1 MEKRT
6 ILAIALSLLI
16 LITWSMFTSPPH
28 LVENKAV
35 TEKTAPLLGIPEA
48 RVPPQDQEVT
58 EEIPPSS
65 LIKLERE
72 KLEITFVEPKAAIQE
87 VVFKAHQNYTLPLK
101 YGFLIEDK
109 SLSFKKQSSSSKEV
123 VFVHSNHA
131 QKITKKFIFSNSAY
145 DMWLEINVQ
154 NVSSA
159 PLTFSPQVILG
170 ELDFSAGNKQAQFQ
184 DVVIA
189 TKDKTGHYNG
199 RKSLDLPDIK
209 FLSLREKY
217 FCAIVEPENE
227 RSLGFVRKK
236 SGQESEVGLKIPE
249 IIIAPGQSAIEK
261 FHIYLGPQ
269 DLHIINKIQPS
280 WSGIIYY
287 GTFDIIS
294 QVLLQLL
301 EFFHSMVHSWG
312 WAIVILSLLVYFVL
326 YPLSIKQMRSMK
338 EMQALQPKIEELR
351 KTYKDNP
358 QRLNKEIMALY
369 KEHKV
374 NPFGGCLPLL
384 LQMPIFFALYQ
395 ALMRSVALKGAAFL
409 WIKDLSEPDR
419 LFLLP
424 NSLPILGNEVNIL
437 PIVMAI
443 GMFVQQKLSSASAS
457 GAAADQQ
464 KMMLFIMPIMFG
476 VIFYHMPSGLVL
488 YWFINSA
495 LMLIFQVRLSRV
507 K

>member
-16 LITWSMFTSPPH
+16 LITWSMFTSSPH
-28 LVENKAV
+28 LLKNKGV
-35 TEKTAPLLGIPEA
+35 TEITTPLLGVPEE
-48 RVPPQDQEVT
+48 RVSPQDKEAT

-65 LIKLERE
+65 LIKLDRE
-72 KLEITFVEPKAAIQE
+72 KLEITFIEPKAAIQE
-87 VVFKAHQNYTLPLK
+87 VVFKAHQNHTLLLK
-101 YGFLIEDK
+101 YGFLIDDK
-109 SLSFKKQSSSSKEV
+109 SLSFKKQSSSSKEI
-123 VFVHSNHA
+123 VFLHSDQA
-131 QKITKKFIFSNSAY
+131 QKITKKFIFSNSLY
-145 DMWLEINVQ
+145 DIWLEIYVQ
-154 NVSSA
+154 NLSTS
-159 PLTFSPQVILG
+159 PLKFSPQVVLG
-170 ELDFSAGNKQAQFQ
+170 ELDFSTRNKQAQFQ
-184 DVVIA
+184 DVVVA
-189 TKDKTGHYNG
+189 TKDKTQHYNG
-199 RKSLDLPDIK
+199 RKSLDLPDVK

-227 RSLGFVRKK
+227 KSLGFVRKK

-280 WSGIIYY
+280 WSGVIYY

-395 ALMRSVALKGAAFL
+395 ALMRSVALKGATFL

-424 NSLPILGNEVNIL
+424 NSLPILGNEINIL

-457 GAAADQQ
+457 GATADQQ

>member
-1 MEKRT
+1 MLT
-6 ILAIALSLLI
+6 APS
-16 LITWSMFTSPPH
+16 H
-28 LVENKAV
+28 LVVNKGV
-35 TEKTAPLLGIPEA
+35 TETTTPLLVVPEA
-48 RVPPQDQEVT
+48 RVSAENRQAI

-65 LIKLERE
+65 FIKLDQE
-72 KLEITFVEPKAAIQE
+72 KLEITFLEPKAAIQE
-87 VVFKAHQNYTLPLK
+87 VVFKAHQNYAFPLK
-101 YGFLIEDK
+101 YGFLIDDK
-109 SLSFKKQSSSSKEV
+109 SLSFKKQSSSDKEI
-123 VFVHSNHA
+123 VFVHFDQT
-131 QKITKKFIFSNSAY
+131 QKITKKFIFSNSIY
-145 DMWLEINVQ
+145 DIWLEMSIQ
-154 NVSSA
+154 NLSTV
-159 PLTFSPQVILG
+159 PLKFSPQVVLG
-170 ELDFSAGNKQAQFQ
+170 ALDFSAKNKQAQFQ

-189 TKDKTGHYNG
+189 TKDKTQHYNG
-199 RKSLDLPDIK
+199 RKSLDVPDVK

-217 FCAIVEPENE
+217 FCAIIEPENE
-227 RSLGFVRKK
+227 QSLGFVRKT
-236 SGQESEVGLKIPE
+236 SGQESEIGLKTLE
-249 IIIAPGQSAIEK
+249 IIIAPGQSATEK

-280 WSGIIYY
+280 WSGVIYY

-294 QVLLQLL
+294 QVILQLL
-301 EFFHSMVHSWG
+301 EFFHSVLHSWG
-312 WAIVILSLLVYFVL
+312 WAIVILSLLVYFAL

-338 EMQALQPKIEELR
+338 EMQALQPKIEALR

-358 QRLNKEIMALY
+358 QRLNKEIMVLY

-395 ALMRSVALKGAAFL
+395 ALMRSVALKGATFL

-419 LFLLP
+419 LFLLS
-424 NSLPILGNEVNIL
+424 NSLPVLGNEINIL

-495 LMLIFQVRLSRV
+495 LMLIFQVRLSRA